1 VGRANGSVSI
11 IATAVSSSTPTSGPV
26 CPNCG
31 RRIAAW
37 RKDHCVYCGAVF
49 PPDLKAGFA
58 EPEALKWV
66 ERPNLPPEASRQL
79 EMMKVIPMERPKRS
93 PAAIFG
99 FLALPIFA
107 VVFYLLYKI
116 VERHSAA
123 VAVLIAVAGVAFL
136 GYLGW
141 TFFKRS
147 S

>member
-1 VGRANGSVSI
+1 MSQNADV
-11 IATAVSSSTPTSGPV
+11 SGPV
-26 CPNCG
+26 CPSCG

-93 PAAIFG
+93 VAAIFG
-99 FLALPIFA
+99 LLALPVFA
-107 VVFYLLYKI
+107 VVFYLLYRL
-116 VERHSAA
+116 VERRSASG
-123 VAVLIAVAGVAFL
+123 AVLVALAGIGFL
-136 GYLGW
+136 AYLGW
-141 TFFKRS
+141 NFFKKS
-147 S
+147 

>member
-1 VGRANGSVSI
+1 MSPNAD
-11 IATAVSSSTPTSGPV
+11 ASGPV
-26 CPNCG
+26 CPSCG

-93 PAAIFG
+93 AAAIFG
-99 FLALPIFA
+99 LLALPVFA
-107 VVFYLLYKI
+107 VVFYLLYRL
-116 VERHSAA
+116 VERRSASGA
-123 VAVLIAVAGVAFL
+123 ILIALAGIGFL
-136 GYLGW
+136 AYLGW
-141 TFFKRS
+141 NFFKKS
-147 S
+147 